1 MLIVAGAASYMPYT
15 YAALPQ
21 TPTLQGAT
29 AGPFPG
35 ISYQTAAAAQA
46 QTLQEARLQ

>member
-1 MLIVAGAASYMPYT
+1 MPYT

-21 TPTLQGAT
+21 NPALQGAT
-29 AGPFPG
+29 AAPFPG
-35 ISYQTAAAAQA
+35 ISYQTTAQA